1 MPLWNNYRNYITEM
15 IASAMIPVEDLTVF
29 IILSIDDLIY
39 IHIVQMAVFK
49 DMGNRLYYLENKC
62 CWAVL
67 IIDR

>member
-1 MPLWNNYRNYITEM
+1 M

-62 CWAVL
+62 C
-67 IIDR
+67 